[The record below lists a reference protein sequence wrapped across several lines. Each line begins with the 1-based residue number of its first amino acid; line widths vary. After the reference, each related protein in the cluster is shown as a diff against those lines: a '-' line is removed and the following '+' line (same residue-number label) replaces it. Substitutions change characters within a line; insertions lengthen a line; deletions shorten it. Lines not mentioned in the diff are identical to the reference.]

1 MIASGITVCP
11 TPIGIGIGIAIDP
24 DPDPDTDPDTGN
36 EHVCGNS
43 APPD

>member
-11 TPIGIGIGIAIDP
+11 TPIGNGIGIGFANEP
-24 DPDPDTDPDTGN
+24 DPDPDPDTGN